1 MKEYFEKHKYEIIDY
16 LMKLYAEQENLK
28 IEYTIETKEK
38 ENERATKK

>member
-16 LMKLYAEQENLK
+16 LMKLYTEQENLK

-38 ENERATKK
+38 KNERYTKK